1 MAKAKKRI
9 TVRKKGSKRGKA
21 TTKPASKTA
30 KRTPAKKS
38 KSKVRRVGTEVVTD
52 AHAKLEA
59 MSADGDATS
68 ECIAAVAVDVASKR
82 DEYRS
87 IGPYDL
93 AELLGIDDA
102 GQPGADWGL
111 VWFVPRLSV
120 RDILLQWDEEFIP
133 ELLALHVTAER
144 CEEISAKINLLN
156 PKEAKLRRT
165 SLDFLTEKEKETI
178 ERLYMERERK
188 NGNLTLLAY
197 YYISAPHGR
206 TLTFEA
212 FIGDNGES
220 FDSLKTP
227 YDERDGKF
235 TDLSDCL
242 IVEDRR

>member
-102 GQPGADWGL
+102 RQPGADWGL
-111 VWFVPRLSV
+111 VWYVEPKAIE
-120 RDILLQWDEEFIP
+120 DIFDEWGEPDFLDMLEP
-133 ELLALHVTAER
+133 HVTAER
-144 CEEISAKINLLN
+144 YEELKSKIELLATGTRSPAESFN
-156 PKEAKLRRT
+156 
-165 SLDFLTEKEKETI
+165 FLTDAEKQAI
-178 ERLYMERERK
+178 VRADMERERK
-188 NGNLTLLAY
+188 NGNVTLLAY